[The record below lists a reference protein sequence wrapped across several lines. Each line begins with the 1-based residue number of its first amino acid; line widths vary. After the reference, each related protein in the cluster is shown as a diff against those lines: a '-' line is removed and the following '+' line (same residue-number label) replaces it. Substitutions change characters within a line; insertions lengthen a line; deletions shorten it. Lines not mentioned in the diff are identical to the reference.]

1 MKNRHLHIMKYLTI
15 PLFALLCACNKLDI
29 PTLERHELQLTA
41 VYGNTVVMY
50 DITADKEA
58 HLTYNY
64 DLFCIDL
71 VTLVRAYY
79 KNERPIFVFL
89 CDVETYIYY
98 RL

>member
-1 MKNRHLHIMKYLTI
+1 MKWLVM
-15 PLFALLCACNKLDI
+15 PLFACLCACNKVDV
-29 PTLERHELQLTA
+29 PVLERHEVQLTA

-50 DITADKEA
+50 DITADKEVR
-58 HLTYNY
+58 LTYSY
-64 DLFCIDL
+64 DLFGVDI

-89 CDVETYIYY
+89 CDVNNYKYY